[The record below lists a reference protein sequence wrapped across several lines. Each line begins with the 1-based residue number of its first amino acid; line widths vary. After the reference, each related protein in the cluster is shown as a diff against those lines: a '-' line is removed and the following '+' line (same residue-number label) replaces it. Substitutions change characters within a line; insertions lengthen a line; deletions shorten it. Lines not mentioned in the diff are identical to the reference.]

1 MHFFTAPVIG
11 MRLFSAMRIDVNKV
25 LLEFPAM
32 YARATGAVKAYL
44 QITGLDMHDARNP
57 HACVLHI
64 SPSRAYEVIVSV
76 LRSSDALA
84 SYKDGG
90 LSQLALSHP
99 LILLIPRKHRT

>member
-1 MHFFTAPVIG
+1 M
-11 MRLFSAMRIDVNKV
+11 
-25 LLEFPAM
+25 
-32 YARATGAVKAYL
+32 
-44 QITGLDMHDARNP
+44 TGLDMHDAARNP

-76 LRSSDALA
+76 KFAHLMRFA

-99 LILLIPRKHRT
+99 LILPYSRKLPQRLKASNITEFYQTS